1 DTFQY
6 QLNDGD
12 NSPSNWATVTFHV
25 PGPPV
30 PPISVEDNYEVLETS
45 VTKHNVLD
53 NDPRGVLVT
62 KVVINGEEHVVDP
75 IKGFEFETE
84 LGGGVRIMQDGTFT
98 YVAPVRDHGD
108 DISDVDHFQYIAK
121 DASGNLS
128 EPTMVNI
135 DILDTVPIAN
145 DDNYALT
152 EINIIKRFHGNVMD
166 SDIQSADYVLK
177 ADEDSIQNIVW
188 QVRADEN
195 AAGLEVPEGKYN
207 PGDLGA
213 AFATANDG
221 WVWIN
226 QDGSFEYRPPSG
238 AFKGEDSFQYQL
250 NDGDNSPSNWATV
263 TLHVPGPPVPTT
275 VHDGGAEHG
284 DLSGTDG
291 VVDVFKWSLAD
302 LGHGDSVTNTV
313 NGFNAS
319 EGDKLDLRDLLRE
332 GDDYLFNEEHLSVS
346 SDNSG
351 NTVIAVTPVD
361 TSAPSLNIVIEGI
374 DLTGGNYGQDA
385 IDQMIKNGNLVDDK

>member
-1 DTFQY
+1 MK
-6 QLNDGD
+6 ND
-12 NSPSNWATVTFHV
+12 V
-25 PGPPV
+25 
-30 PPISVEDNYEVLETS
+30 
-45 VTKHNVLD
+45 
-53 NDPRGVLVT
+53 
-62 KVVINGEEHVVDP
+62 
-75 IKGFEFETE
+75 
-84 LGGGVRIMQDGTFT
+84 
-98 YVAPVRDHGD
+98 
-108 DISDVDHFQYIAK
+108 
-121 DASGNLS
+121 
-128 EPTMVNI
+128 
-135 DILDTVPIAN
+135 
-145 DDNYALT
+145 
-152 EINIIKRFHGNVMD
+152 
-166 SDIQSADYVLK
+166 QSADWVSRP
-177 ADEDSIQNIVW
+177 DHIHNIVW

-195 AAGLEVPEGKYN
+195 ATGFEVQTGKYDD
-207 PGDLGA
+207 GDPDA
-213 AFATANDG
+213 AFATAHG
-221 WVWIN
+221 GKVWIN
-226 QDGSFEYRPPSG
+226 QDGSFEYVPPPR
-238 AFKGEDSFQYQL
+238 FEGEDSFQYQL

-263 TLHVPGPPVPTT
+263 TLHVPGPETPPLPTT
-275 VHDGGAEHG
+275 FHDGGAEHS
-284 DLSGTDG
+284 DLSGTNG